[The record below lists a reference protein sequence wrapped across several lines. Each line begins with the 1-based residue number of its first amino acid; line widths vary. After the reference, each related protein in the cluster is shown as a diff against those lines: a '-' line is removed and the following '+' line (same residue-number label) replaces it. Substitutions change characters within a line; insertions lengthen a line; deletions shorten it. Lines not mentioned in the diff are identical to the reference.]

1 MEPDGKV
8 VADRLWDNSWEQF
21 KLERFTDPEKQ
32 SNMPSSSDDV
42 GRTDGDVIDG
52 NEVATSE
59 RGGDSN
65 VPGALRAR
73 DRFALRTYHGQ
84 YLR

>member
-21 KLERFTDPEKQ
+21 QLERFTDPEEQ
-32 SNMPSSSDDV
+32 PSMPSSSDNV
-42 GRTDGDVIDG
+42 GRTDGDVIG
-52 NEVATSE
+52 GTKVATSE